1 MLPFVV
7 LGLLCLAALMTL
19 VLTSGGVQSMDAEVA
34 RWAAEEAPAPMT
46 SAAQVLTHLADTP
59 VYLSISAGVAV
70 LLLVLHRRRL
80 AGFVISV
87 AVGQW
92 LLSNLIKHAV
102 QRERP
107 DLDRLVDASGYSF
120 PSGHATAAAALYLAL
135 ALVIITVWPT
145 ANRIAVLVIGI
156 TIGMMV
162 AATRVLV
169 GVHWTTDVLAGLAL
183 GWTWCI
189 VCAMAFGVV
198 STPSPRQ
205 AQPVAE

>member
-7 LGLLCLAALMTL
+7 LGLLCLAALMIL
-19 VLTSGGVQSMDAEVA
+19 VLTRGGVQSMDAQVA

-70 LLLVLHRRRL
+70 LLLALHRRRL

-107 DLDRLVDASGYSF
+107 DLDRLV
-120 PSGHATAAAALYLAL
+120 
-135 ALVIITVWPT
+135 
-145 ANRIAVLVIGI
+145 
-156 TIGMMV
+156 
-162 AATRVLV
+162 
-169 GVHWTTDVLAGLAL
+169 
-183 GWTWCI
+183 
-189 VCAMAFGVV
+189 
-198 STPSPRQ
+198 
-205 AQPVAE
+205 